1 MKLSF
6 RFLLTATLALVMM
19 ASMSACKKDSKSKTE
34 LLTSNSWKA
43 KAAII
48 NPAIDLFGTGQLTT
62 DLYANTFF
70 YPACTKDDFM
80 TFKDNGQVVTDE
92 GPTKCDA
99 ADAQTTTQNWTLNS
113 DDTVI
118 TISNLD
124 GTEPVSVNVVTI
136 SKSELKISESES
148 INNSVYTF
156 TTTYEPK

>member
-34 LLTSNSWKA
+34 LLTNNSWKA

-48 NPAIDLFGTGQLTT
+48 NPAIDLFGTGELTT

-70 YPACTKDDFM
+70 YPACTKDDFIS
-80 TFKDNGQVVTDE
+80 FKDSGQVTTDE
-92 GPTKCDA
+92 GPTKCDG
-99 ADAQTTTQNWTLNS
+99 ADPQTITENWTFNS
-113 DDTVI
+113 DETVV

-124 GTEPVSVNVVTI
+124 GTEPVSINVVTI
-136 SKSELKISESES
+136 SENELKVSQSES
-148 INNSVYTF
+148 INNAVYTF